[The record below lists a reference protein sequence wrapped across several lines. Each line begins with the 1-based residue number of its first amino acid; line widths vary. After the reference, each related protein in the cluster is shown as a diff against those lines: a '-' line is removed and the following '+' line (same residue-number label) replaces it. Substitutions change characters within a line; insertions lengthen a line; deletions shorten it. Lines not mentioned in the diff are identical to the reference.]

1 MPLGG
6 FLAFQE
12 ETQTNVGVSLTI
24 EETDFWSFFS
34 EEASCQAP

>member
-24 EETDFWSFFS
+24 EETGSF
-34 EEASCQAP
+34 